1 LKRLPKVRPGVLPI
15 AYGNPHRAKDDPEN
29 VVPLGGVREGRRNA
43 TLFRLLLRIVRHC
56 DTMADLLDEAQWIND
71 NFSLPLPEA
80 EVEKHVRNVWKIE
93 AEGRNWVGQE
103 ARVQIQ
109 ASQIEA
115 LTTHRYAAEA
125 AALFLVLRS
134 KHWHR
139 ETFVVS
145 PPAMARAGIIAGWG
159 KQRYR
164 HGLDALLEAGVL
176 KLVQRGGRGLGD
188 PHLFAF
194 TRNGT
199 GPMRN

>member
-1 LKRLPKVRPGVLPI
+1 VLPI
-15 AYGNPHRAKDDPEN
+15 AHRSPHCAQDESEN
-29 VVPLGGVREGRRNA
+29 IVPLGGVREGRRNN

-56 DTMADLLDEAQWIND
+56 DTMADLLDEAQSIND
-71 NFSLPLPEA
+71 NFPLPLPEA
-80 EVEKHVRNVWKIE
+80 EVDKLVRSVWKIE

-103 ARVQIQ
+103 ARVKIQ

-115 LTTHRYAAEA
+115 LITHQYAAEA

-134 KHWHR
+134 KHWDR
-139 ETFVVS
+139 ETFVAS
-145 PPAMARAGIIAGWG
+145 PPAMARAGVIAGWG

-176 KLVQRGGRGLGD
+176 KLVRRGGRGQGD

-194 TRNGT
+194 TRDGT